1 MISKITKFLA
11 VFTVLG
17 LIFVSS
23 CQNVPYLD
31 ARVQDHEF
39 KALYILSAYGK
50 YDSVHNG
57 FIILAGE
64 RANLDSNAY
73 LVLLIKGNKPG
84 QYNLDLTLDSNNIIT
99 QCEAFYLPTG
109 NRDSSSNFYVANKGY
124 INLVSV
130 DASSNTIKGKFEFTL
145 KNKDNQTI
153 EIKNGQ
159 FGNVLY
165 INTDYLTS
173 IFNYNR

>member
-1 MISKITKFLA
+1 MFGKITKFLSF
-11 VFTVLG
+11 FTVLG

-31 ARVQDHEF
+31 AKIQNKDF

-73 LVLLIKGNKPG
+73 LVLLIKGDKPG
-84 QYNLDLTLDSNNIIT
+84 QYNLDLTLDSNNIVT
-99 QCEAFYLPTG
+99 QCAAFYLPTG
-109 NRDSSSNFYVANKGY
+109 NSDSSSNFYVANKGY
-124 INLVSV
+124 INLTSV
-130 DASSNTIKGKFEFTL
+130 DVSSNSIKGKFEFTL
-145 KNKDNQTI
+145 KNKHNETI
-153 EIKNGQ
+153 QIKNGQ
-159 FGNVLY
+159 FGNVLF
-165 INTDYLTS
+165 INADNLSS